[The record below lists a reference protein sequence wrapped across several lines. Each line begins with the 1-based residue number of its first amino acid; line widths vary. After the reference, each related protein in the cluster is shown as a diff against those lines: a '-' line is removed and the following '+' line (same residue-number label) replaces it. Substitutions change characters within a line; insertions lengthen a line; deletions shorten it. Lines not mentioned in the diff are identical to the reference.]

1 MKITPA
7 FVEYGIEKFLFQ
19 AGTPA
24 ETAMAAGPFSGTL
37 SAIHIDA
44 RRKPTRAM
52 TRDSR
57 KPILYVMTTE
67 SGQPEEHILEEGVCL
82 IGRSSES
89 RVVLHDSLVSRQ
101 HAEIN
106 FDGKTVTL
114 RGLGGKNPVRVNGR
128 DIQDTEDY
136 QLLNDDRITIGE
148 SELRFVFED
157 AGDKSRRL
165 RVFKNSGDCET
176 RVEDLSL
183 DASAAV
189 FGEKNAG
196 TSEANYKRLSSLYRL
211 TEDILEI
218 GDEETAYDA
227 ILAAVTQE
235 IGAERGFLG
244 LLPENREPSPYSLDV
259 VKFWDAE
266 QGDKT
271 ETIEMSETILTRIQ
285 RDKKAVLV
293 TDVADRED
301 FGHSAIDL
309 KIRSFICAPL
319 TCGERCLGLIYIDT
333 RARLEQFGRSE
344 LEFVSAV
351 GRIAG
356 LCLQNLWLQANLQ
369 RENERLRSLVSN
381 SGQLIGSSPAME
393 KVFRL
398 IAKVAPRDTSVLI
411 TGENG
416 TGKELVALQIH
427 EQSEKK
433 DQAFVAVNC
442 GAIPPNLVESE
453 LFGYEKG
460 AFTGA
465 DRTTPGKF
473 ELANGGTLFLDEIGD
488 MPIDMQVKIL
498 RALQERKFYRVGGKA
513 EIEVDI
519 RILSA
524 SNRDLKKAIE
534 DGEFREDLYFRLAVV
549 TVEIPP
555 LRDRGDDII
564 EIAEH
569 FLGQE
574 GEGIELSGAAG
585 ECLRQYPWPGNIREL
600 RNALEQAAILG
611 DGKQISPSDLP
622 PEIGKTGRGK
632 MKFLLKRLAE
642 VEKQYILH
650 ALEETGGN
658 KAKTASLLGISRET
672 LYQKIKQF
680 EAS

>member
-1 MKITPA
+1 
-7 FVEYGIEKFLFQ
+7 
-19 AGTPA
+19 
-24 ETAMAAGPFSGTL
+24 
-37 SAIHIDA
+37 
-44 RRKPTRAM
+44 
-52 TRDSR
+52 
-57 KPILYVMTTE
+57 MTTE
-67 SGQPEEHILEEGVCL
+67 SGQPEEHALKEGACL

-89 RVVLHDSLVSRQ
+89 RIVLHDSLVSRQ

-106 FDGKTVTL
+106 FDGKVVTL
-114 RGLGGKNPVRVNGR
+114 RDLGGKNPVRVNGR
-128 DIQDTEDY
+128 DIQDAENY
-136 QLLNDDRITIGE
+136 QLLDDDRITIGE
-148 SELRFVFED
+148 SDLRFVFED

-165 RVFKNSGDCET
+165 RVFKNSDDCET
-176 RVEDLSL
+176 RIEDLSL
-183 DASAAV
+183 DATADV
-189 FGEKNAG
+189 FGEKDAG
-196 TSEANYKRLSSLYRL
+196 ASEANYRRLSSLYRL
-211 TEDILEI
+211 TESILEI

-227 ILAAVTQE
+227 ILDAVTRE

-244 LLPENREPSPYSLDV
+244 LLPENREPGPYSLDV
-259 VKFWDAE
+259 VKFWDPE
-266 QGDKT
+266 QGDKA

-293 TDVADRED
+293 TDVADRGD

-333 RARLEQFGRSE
+333 RAHLKQFGRSE

-381 SGQLIGSSPAME
+381 SGQLIGSSAAME

-398 IAKVAPRDTSVLI
+398 ISKVAPRDTSVLI

-416 TGKELVALQIH
+416 TGKELVARQIH
-427 EQSEKK
+427 EQSENKG
-433 DQAFVAVNC
+433 QAFVAVNC

-513 EIEVDI
+513 EIEVEI

-524 SNRDLKKAIE
+524 SNRNLKKAIE

-574 GEGIELSGAAG
+574 EEGIELSGTAS

-600 RNALEQAAILG
+600 RNSLEQAAILG
-611 DGKQISPSDLP
+611 DGKRIAPSDLP

-658 KAKTASLLGISRET
+658 KAKTAGLLGISRET

>member
-1 MKITPA
+1 
-7 FVEYGIEKFLFQ
+7 
-19 AGTPA
+19 
-24 ETAMAAGPFSGTL
+24 
-37 SAIHIDA
+37 
-44 RRKPTRAM
+44 
-52 TRDSR
+52 
-57 KPILYVMTTE
+57 
-67 SGQPEEHILEEGVCL
+67 
-82 IGRSSES
+82 
-89 RVVLHDSLVSRQ
+89 
-101 HAEIN
+101 
-106 FDGKTVTL
+106 
-114 RGLGGKNPVRVNGR
+114 
-128 DIQDTEDY
+128 
-136 QLLNDDRITIGE
+136 
-148 SELRFVFED
+148 
-157 AGDKSRRL
+157 
-165 RVFKNSGDCET
+165 
-176 RVEDLSL
+176 
-183 DASAAV
+183 
-189 FGEKNAG
+189 
-196 TSEANYKRLSSLYRL
+196 
-211 TEDILEI
+211 
-218 GDEETAYDA
+218 
-227 ILAAVTQE
+227 
-235 IGAERGFLG
+235 
-244 LLPENREPSPYSLDV
+244 
-259 VKFWDAE
+259 
-266 QGDKT
+266 
-271 ETIEMSETILTRIQ
+271 
-285 RDKKAVLV
+285 
-293 TDVADRED
+293 
-301 FGHSAIDL
+301 
-309 KIRSFICAPL
+309 
-319 TCGERCLGLIYIDT
+319 
-333 RARLEQFGRSE
+333 
-344 LEFVSAV
+344 
-351 GRIAG
+351 
-356 LCLQNLWLQANLQ
+356 
-369 RENERLRSLVSN
+369 
-381 SGQLIGSSPAME
+381 ME

-611 DGKQISPSDLP
+611 DGKQIAPSDLP

>member
-1 MKITPA
+1 M
-7 FVEYGIEKFLFQ
+7 
-19 AGTPA
+19 
-24 ETAMAAGPFSGTL
+24 S
-37 SAIHIDA
+37 
-44 RRKPTRAM
+44 
-52 TRDSR
+52 
-57 KPILYVMTTE
+57 TE
-67 SGQPEEHILEEGVCL
+67 SGRPEEYVLEEGICI

-89 RVVLHDSLVSRQ
+89 QIVLQDSLVSRQ
-101 HAEIN
+101 HAEISFN
-106 FDGKTVTL
+106 GKVVTL
-114 RGLGGKNPVRVNGR
+114 RDKGSKNPIRVNGK
-128 DIQDTEDY
+128 DVSHAEDY
-136 QLLNDDRITIGE
+136 QLLNDDRISIGE
-148 SELRFVFED
+148 SELHFVFES
-157 AGDKSRRL
+157 ADKKNSKL
-165 RVFKNSGDCET
+165 RVFKDSEDCET
-176 RVEDLSL
+176 RIEDLSL
-183 DASAAV
+183 DASSAV
-189 FGEKNAG
+189 FGEEGTGNAAG
-196 TSEANYKRLSSLYRL
+196 SSESSYKRLSSLYRL
-211 TEDILEI
+211 TENILEI
-218 GDEETAYDA
+218 HDEETAYDA
-227 ILAAVTQE
+227 ILSSVTRE
-235 IGAERGFLG
+235 VGAERGFLG
-244 LLPENREPSPYSLDV
+244 LLPENEEPGPYSLEV
-259 VKFWDAE
+259 VKFWDPD
-266 QGDKT
+266 QGDKAQ
-271 ETIEMSETILTRIQ
+271 TIEMSETILTRIQ

-319 TCGERCLGLIYIDT
+319 TCGDRCLGLIYIDT
-333 RARLEQFGRSE
+333 RARREQFGRSE

-381 SGQLIGSSPAME
+381 SGQLIGSSSVME

-398 IAKVAPRDTSVLI
+398 IVKVAPRNTSVLI

-416 TGKELVALQIH
+416 TGKELVARQIH
-427 EQSEKK
+427 EQSGNK
-433 DQAFVAVNC
+433 DQPFVAVNC

-465 DRTTPGKF
+465 GCTTPGKF
-473 ELANGGTLFLDEIGD
+473 ELANGGTLFLDEIGE
-488 MPIDMQVKIL
+488 MPLDMQVKIL
-498 RALQERKFYRVGGKA
+498 RALQEKKFYRVGGKE

-524 SNRDLKKAIE
+524 TNRNLKKAID

-564 EIAEH
+564 EITEH
-569 FLGQE
+569 FLGQDADR
-574 GEGIELSGAAG
+574 IKLSEAASK
-585 ECLRQYPWPGNIREL
+585 CLRQYQWPGNIREL
-600 RNALEQAAILG
+600 RNCLEQAAILG
-611 DGKQISPSDLP
+611 DGRQITPSDLP

-632 MKFLLKRLAE
+632 LKFLLKRLAE

-658 KAKTASLLGISRET
+658 KAKTAGLLGISRET

-680 EAS
+680 EST